1 MVVKDGNLKINIKTS
16 KNRQTGHE
24 IKWRFALSLVILL
37 LQKSAINKFFE
48 TLKYLFDK
56 ILN

>member
-16 KNRQTGHE
+16 KNRETGHE
-24 IKWRFALSLVILL
+24 NKWRFALSLVILV

-48 TLKYLFDK
+48 TLKYLSDE

>member
-1 MVVKDGNLKINIKTS
+1 MVKDGNLKINIKTS
-16 KNRQTGHE
+16 KNRETGHE
-24 IKWRFALSLVILL
+24 NKWRFALSLVILV

-48 TLKYLFDK
+48 TLKYLSDE